1 MHTYL
6 GVELVILKIAV
17 NGGQIVVLDIYDVV
31 FRNPSHPSMPR
42 DGDVGALA
50 PYMTEQIATQA
61 FTPIPIK
68 PPPIAP
74 LNRYMHIYTY
84 KMSHDM

>member
-1 MHTYL
+1 MQTYL
-6 GVELVILKIAV
+6 GVEVVGLKIAV
-17 NGGQIVVLDIYDVV
+17 DGDQLVVLDMYVLVDVA
-31 FRNPSHPSMPR
+31 FKNPSHLSMPR

-74 LNRYMHIYTY
+74 LNRYM
-84 KMSHDM
+84 

>member
-1 MHTYL
+1 M
-6 GVELVILKIAV
+6 VWLKIV
-17 NGGQIVVLDIYDVV
+17 VDGGQIVVLDIYDVV
-31 FRNPSHPSMPR
+31 FRNPSHLSMPR

-68 PPPIAP
+68 PQPIAP
-74 LNRYMHIYTY
+74 LNRYMYIHTQ
-84 KMSHDM
+84 